1 MSRLERWRWRPWLGA
16 LGGVL
21 ALVVLL
27 PPVGAEARRY
37 VFAQA
42 VQFAVLATAV
52 PALVVLGA
60 PWRLGVRATAGFGGA
75 AKLAAGRA
83 AGESGRVAM
92 GLVDRVAAGRS
103 HHRPGTARC
112 LAVLIGFIALAV
124 FWRLPLAV
132 NALVTSP
139 ALTVVEALTLLAAGT
154 ALWLELVES
163 PPFLPRIGRPLRA
176 AFAAVPMW
184 TIWATAYIM
193 GFSHVTWFSALGHRS
208 RSGLGVIG
216 DQELAAVVLW
226 AIPGLFF
233 IPVVYFSLITWLRD
247 TADPDD
253 ELREVPTAPGEV
265 KPPSAAAAPR
275 LAPSAPLINSHDMRG
290 TLLSLEQQQSAPHA
304 VCRADVFPGRNG
316 IGGHRGG
323 RDRLSLG
330 RKQEAELFRQA
341 SQTGWSGRLAFAGA
355 YRFWPDPA
363 IMSSVTSPS
372 ELSLAELNELPESA
386 ARQALASCCAAAS
399 WIDVIVSGRGY
410 SSVDRVAGAVR
421 SSGRRADTG
430 SARRGSGRA
439 SEDR

>member
-60 PWRLGVRATAGFGGA
+60 PWRLGVRATAGLGGA
-75 AKLAAGRA
+75 AKLAGQAEL

-103 HHRPGTARC
+103 HHRPDTARC
-112 LAVLIGFIALAV
+112 LAILIGFIALAV

-208 RSGLGVIG
+208 RGGLGVIG
-216 DQELAAVVLW
+216 DQELAAVALW

-253 ELREVPTAPGEV
+253 ELREVPTATGEV
-265 KPPSAAAAPR
+265 KPRAPR
-275 LAPSAPLINSHDMRG
+275 PPRG
-290 TLLSLEQQQSAPHA
+290 W
-304 VCRADVFPGRNG
+304 
-316 IGGHRGG
+316 
-323 RDRLSLG
+323 RL
-330 RKQEAELFRQA
+330 
-341 SQTGWSGRLAFAGA
+341 
-355 YRFWPDPA
+355 PP
-363 IMSSVTSPS
+363 P
-372 ELSLAELNELPESA
+372 
-386 ARQALASCCAAAS
+386 
-399 WIDVIVSGRGY
+399 
-410 SSVDRVAGAVR
+410 
-421 SSGRRADTG
+421 
-430 SARRGSGRA
+430 
-439 SEDR
+439 